1 MHQTY
6 SSSVSPFQAW
16 TGMPALAMAEAAWSW
31 VEKML
36 QLDQVASAPSS
47 TRVSMR
53 TAVWTVMWRQPAMRA
68 PLSGLDG
75 PYLVRIFI
83 SPGISFS
90 DISITL
96 RPHSARLMSATLYGS
111 LVSEPIFL
119 LLF

>member
-36 QLDQVASAPSS
+36 QLDQVTSAPSS

-53 TAVWTVMWRQPAMRA
+53 TAMWTQPAMRA